1 MKIKKLLLGMLVT
14 SFTTSS
20 FAVIG
25 GLPNSSSNKLINSST
40 QFNATLE
47 LEDLFSKPGAPALSN
62 LRSDEYSI
70 RTNIFGDAVVLTKKF
85 IYIYEKNKW
94 HAIKHS
100 VPTIYDGSSAVNVGS
115 IKSNNIVIYNYN
127 TQKIYLYNG
136 VDWIISPAPFNR
148 SSIANPRLFDY
159 MLSMAS
165 ISNISIVLN
174 DSWWQYDGKSWEQ
187 PIAKGNAEFTFN
199 DIQCENIGH
208 VNNNVVK
215 TKNNKLYIYDG
226 QRWTNLPSLP
236 DGYQVSYLN
245 ACSNDYINNQIDNVM
260 VFAVSNSNNEK
271 KELIYNRKDNKWN
284 DISYHGENEN
294 FASPVIDKNIEFY
307 DGGMY
312 ISHQNGNIQYR
323 FVYDGSRWFN
333 DAVRETNK
341 THVNITPKTTYT
353 IDYQYVD
360 KSLIIK
366 NLKTGKSVDI
376 LDSHKY
382 ADVPINFSRYDLN
395 SKNQVSTIDRE
406 QNGGSIFIDGHW
418 INLNKFPNYPK
429 ENFSISDIELFD
441 NSAIITGRN
450 LLLNEPKIF
459 MLHF

>member
-25 GLPNSSSNKLINSST
+25 GLPNSNSNKLINSST

-70 RTNIFGDAVVLTKKF
+70 RTNIFGDAVVLTKRF

-100 VPTIYDGSSAVNVGS
+100 VPTIYDGSNAVNIGS

-136 VDWIISPAPFNR
+136 IDWIISPAPFNR

-159 MLSMAS
+159 MLSMA
-165 ISNISIVLN
+165 NISIVLN

-187 PIAKGNAEFTFN
+187 PIAKCNAEFTFN

-245 ACSNDYINNQIDNVM
+245 ACSNDYINHQIDNVM
-260 VFAVSNSNNEK
+260 VFAVSNSSNEK
-271 KELIYNRKDNKWN
+271 KN
-284 DISYHGENEN
+284 
-294 FASPVIDKNIEFY
+294 
-307 DGGMY
+307 
-312 ISHQNGNIQYR
+312 
-323 FVYDGSRWFN
+323 
-333 DAVRETNK
+333 
-341 THVNITPKTTYT
+341 
-353 IDYQYVD
+353 
-360 KSLIIK
+360 
-366 NLKTGKSVDI
+366 
-376 LDSHKY
+376 
-382 ADVPINFSRYDLN
+382 
-395 SKNQVSTIDRE
+395 
-406 QNGGSIFIDGHW
+406 
-418 INLNKFPNYPK
+418 
-429 ENFSISDIELFD
+429 
-441 NSAIITGRN
+441 
-450 LLLNEPKIF
+450 
-459 MLHF
+459 